1 MERLIVPVLLMVSMG
16 MAKAWQA
23 SPPPVDL
30 QMQAVLNELATL
42 GGKPIEGL
50 TPAEARRQ
58 PSPADAVASLLK
70 KRGKPAAPLAVGT
83 VADRTITGP
92 AGPIAIRV
100 YSPAGQGPWPVLLY
114 IHGGGWV
121 IADIDTYDAS
131 ARALTNAVQAVV
143 VSTHYRQAP
152 EHKFPAAH
160 EDTFAAYRWTLDNA
174 ASIGGDPRRVA
185 VAGES
190 AGGNLAAGIAIR
202 ARDEKVQTPLHQL
215 LIYPVAD
222 ASMATPSYGEHA
234 MAKPL
239 NKAMMAWFFRHVVRR
254 PADLDDA
261 RIALV
266 KTSNLAGLAPATI
279 INAEID
285 PLRSEGEIFAEQ
297 LRKAGVP
304 VRQRTF
310 AGVAHEFFGMGA
322 IVNTANDAVAFAA
335 EGLKKAFGSAPTQ

>member
-1 MERLIVPVLLMVSMG
+1 MERVIVPLLLVASMG
-16 MAKAWQA
+16 MVKAWQ
-23 SPPPVDL
+23 SIQPPADL

-42 GGKPIEGL
+42 GGKPIESL
-50 TPAEARRQ
+50 TPVEARRQ
-58 PSPADAVASLLK
+58 PTPADAVASLLK

-83 VADRTITGP
+83 VGDHTITGP

-100 YSPAGQGPWPVLLY
+100 YTPAGQGPWPVLLY

-121 IADIDTYDAS
+121 IASIDTYDAS

-143 VSTHYRQAP
+143 VSAHYRQAP

-160 EDTFAAYRWTLDNA
+160 EDTFAAYRWTLENA

-202 ARDEKVQTPLHQL
+202 ARDEQVQTPLHQL

-222 ASMATPSYGEHA
+222 AAMATPSYGEHA

-254 PADLDDA
+254 PADVDDA
-261 RIALV
+261 RISLM
-266 KTSNLAGLAPATI
+266 KTTNLAGLAPATI

-285 PLRSEGEIFAEQ
+285 PLRSEGEMFAEQ
-297 LRKAGVP
+297 LRTAGVP

-310 AGVAHEFFGMGA
+310 AGVTHEFFGMGA
-322 IVNTANDAVAFAA
+322 IVDTANSAVAFAA
-335 EGLKKAFGSAPTQ
+335 EGLKKAFGAAPTQ